1 MKEEI
6 TMFAHI
12 TIANHYNSFD
22 IIIYQLEQYSEQISC
37 TFNAYTNMYSIIN
50 YNTFIRYTFSNY
62 NLSKYLY
69 KYFTKDLSLHRS

>member
-12 TIANHYNSFD
+12 TMTNYYDLFD
-22 IIIYQLEQYSEQISC
+22 IIIYQLGQYSEQISC
-37 TFNAYTNMYSIIN
+37 TFNAYTNTYSIIN
-50 YNTFIRYTFSNY
+50 YNTFIRYTLSNY

-69 KYFTKDLSLHRS
+69 KYLTKDLSTHKS